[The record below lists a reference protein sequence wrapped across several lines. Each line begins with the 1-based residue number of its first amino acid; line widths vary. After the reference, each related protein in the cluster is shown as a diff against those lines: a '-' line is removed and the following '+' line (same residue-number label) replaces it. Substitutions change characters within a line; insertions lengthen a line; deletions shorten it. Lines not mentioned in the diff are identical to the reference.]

1 MARPSKGARGAM
13 TLRLPLELID
23 RIHERNP
30 GDRHSFIIEAIEA
43 KLENDN
49 GKQAEARA

>member
-1 MARPSKGARGAM
+1 M

-30 GDRHSFIIEAIEA
+30 ADRHSFIVEAIEA
-43 KLENDN
+43 KLENDH
-49 GKQAEARA
+49 GDQAKAEA